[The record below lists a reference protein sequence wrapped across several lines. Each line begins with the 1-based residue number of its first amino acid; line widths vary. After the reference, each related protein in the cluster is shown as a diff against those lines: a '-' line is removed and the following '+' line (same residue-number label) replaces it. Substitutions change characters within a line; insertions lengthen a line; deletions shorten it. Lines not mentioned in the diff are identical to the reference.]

1 MCFVDLLRLNFMFVI
16 IIIISF
22 SITTFFFAMFNQKV
36 ICLISGSHSQTQ
48 SKPDHTN
55 HVGCAGS
62 LNMLHT
68 HTNTHTQLDLV
79 IIFTVADSRSLL
91 LELFCTAAVAQ
102 NLCSTG
108 VEESHTPSHLWSIA
122 TMCIVW
128 HFSSYPPH
136 THTVWLLTHTHLPTG
151 WTYHGLSRWNCN
163 IWFWFQGLQIQYEKN
178 VFHYNFIYFWRL
190 NYITEDCVFVQTCM
204 SLVVHEF
211 GCFIECVCLHL
222 TRWIESG
229 GFVCV
234 CVCVG
239 RHGISSLCVQIVGME
254 VCQGRNVSLN
264 SSAISEYFGNILSVL
279 WPNFL
284 ALGI

>member
-1 MCFVDLLRLNFMFVI
+1 MWGVQEAWTCY
-16 IIIISF
+16 
-22 SITTFFFAMFNQKV
+22 T
-36 ICLISGSHSQTQ
+36 
-48 SKPDHTN
+48 HT
-55 HVGCAGS
+55 HKHAHTAGS
-62 LNMLHT
+62 CYNLYSSWLSLSVIRIVLYCCRSSEFMQYRCWRIT
-68 HTNTHTQLDLV
+68 HTITLV
-79 IIFTVADSRSLL
+79 IYSYYVYSLAFFL
-91 LELFCTAAVAQ
+91 LP
-102 NLCSTG
+102 ST
-108 VEESHTPSHLWSIA
+108 
-122 TMCIVW
+122 
-128 HFSSYPPH
+128 H